1 MCIRDR
7 FITLAGWHALNY
19 AAFEIGKG
27 YTDSD
32 MTAYVDLQEREF
44 ARESEGYT
52 AVKHQREVGAGYF
65 DQIATIVSGG
75 NASTLALEGSTEE
88 EQFH

>member
-1 MCIRDR
+1 
-7 FITLAGWHALNY
+7 
-19 AAFEIGKG
+19 
-27 YTDSD
+27 

-75 NASTLALEGSTEE
+75 NASTLALEVRPRKNSSTDSSLQPHNAVLAAGLCECNNKRATR
-88 EQFH
+88 